1 MRRPA
6 SLQGRLSLW
15 LTLGAAVLWTLA
27 AALTAGQLRDEM
39 NAVFDSALEEAGQ
52 RLLPLAVRDI
62 IGRDEEDSPRQ
73 GVTTLRA
80 HEELL
85 TYVVRDA
92 EGRVLLHSHR
102 ADPAVFPPVTG
113 MGFTT
118 TPTHRIYSDSALQ
131 GTITISVAEPLA
143 HRHAAARKALAGLA
157 LPLTLIVPASL
168 LGVWAAVRAAMAPIR
183 RFREG
188 IEARGRGDLSPI
200 PDEGLPSEF
209 RPNARAV
216 NHLLDR
222 LRRALQAER
231 SFTANSA
238 HELRTPVAGALA
250 QVQRLVLEA
259 PDEATRARARE
270 VEIALQRL
278 ARLSE
283 KLIQLARA
291 EGGRLQAEA
300 PVDLAAV
307 LRMVVADM
315 TRDNGSRIELALP
328 DGGVPSSI
336 DPDALAILARN
347 LIENALRH
355 GDRDAPAQV
364 SLSPAGL
371 LRVVNAGPVVP
382 ADRLG
387 RLTRPFERGATEAQG
402 SGLGLAIAQA
412 IADGTGGTLELI
424 SPAEGR
430 ADGFE
435 ARFWT
440 SPAGLR

>member
-15 LTLGAAVLWTLA
+15 LTLGAVVLWTLA
-27 AALTAGQLRDEM
+27 AALTAGQLREEM

-62 IGRDEEDSPRQ
+62 IARDEDDSPSQ

-80 HEELL
+80 HDELL

-92 EGRVLLHSHR
+92 EGRVLLYSHR
-102 ADPAVFPPVTG
+102 ADAAVFPPVTG
-113 MGFTT
+113 MGFAT
-118 TPTHRIYSDSALQ
+118 TPTHRIYSDSTLQ

-157 LPLTLIVPASL
+157 LPLALIVPASL

-200 PDEGLPSEF
+200 PAEGLPSEF

-259 PDEATRARARE
+259 PDEASRARARK
-270 VEIALQRL
+270 VETALQRL

-283 KLIQLARA
+283 KLMQLARA
-291 EGGRLQAEA
+291 EGGRLQADVQ
-300 PVDLAAV
+300 VDLGPI
-307 LRMVVADM
+307 LKMLVADM
-315 TRDNGSRIELALP
+315 TRDNGGRIDLTLP
-328 DGGVPSSI
+328 GAGVPSLI
-336 DPDALAILARN
+336 DPDAFAILARN

-355 GDRDAPAQV
+355 GDKDAPLQV

-371 LRVVNAGPVVP
+371 LRVVNAGPVIP

-387 RLTRPFERGATEAQG
+387 RLTRPFERDATAAQG

-412 IADGTGGTLELI
+412 IAEGTGGRLDLL

-430 ADGFE
+430 VDGFE

-440 SPAGLR
+440 SRAGLR